1 VIGNNGFLTG
11 LIALVPSDVVTCP
24 IVGRRNPA
32 DIYFRPREYVLPREF
47 RRECPVL
54 ICNSGK
60 NCRMLPGVISG
71 VGYGGGTAGPVRR

>member
-1 VIGNNGFLTG
+1 VIGNNGFLAG
-11 LIALVPSDVVTCP
+11 LIALVASDVVTCP

-32 DIYFRPREYVLPREF
+32 DIYFGPREL
-47 RRECPVL
+47 RRECPIL

-71 VGYGGGTAGPVRR
+71 NEYGGGAAGPVRR